1 MLLLF
6 CYYILLYHINDFTIV
21 AAAALHVTQLIQ
33 GLNSPMA
40 IFEVDLLKNI
50 ETVARSLCKV
60 LEAEDED
67 RALFPQEFLYI

>member
-1 MLLLF
+1 
-6 CYYILLYHINDFTIV
+6 
-21 AAAALHVTQLIQ
+21 
-33 GLNSPMA
+33 MA

-67 RALFPQEFLYI
+67 RALFPQEFLYIWGELRIG